1 MTLPTSYLT
10 TQRNLEGILT
20 AIQTAKAPAKFTQTF
35 LAGLGYKSSS
45 DRLVI
50 KMLKTLGF
58 LSEDGVPSQRY
69 FEYLDQSQSRRVMA
83 EGVMEAYGDLFEL
96 NVNAQNMS
104 RSELKNKMRTL
115 GQGKLTDG
123 VLDKMAMTFTSFA
136 KQADFEAAKAVSGV
150 SGDAPVELSSPSLP
164 SEEGK
169 GPSSEGGV
177 EPGPSETRGSGL
189 VIDGLVYN
197 IQIQL
202 PESRDPKVY
211 DALFESLAKHLR
223 AQ

>member
-1 MTLPTSYLT
+1 MALPTSYLT

-20 AIQTAKAPAKFTQTF
+20 AIQTAKAPSKFTQTF

-58 LSEDGVPSQRY
+58 LSEEGVPSQRY
-69 FEYLDQSQSRRVMA
+69 FDYLDQSQSRRVMA
-83 EGVMEAYGDLFEL
+83 EGVMDAYGDLFDL

-123 VLDKMAMTFTSFA
+123 VLDKMAMTFTAFA
-136 KQADFEAAKAVSGV
+136 KQADFEAAKAMAGV
-150 SGDAPVELSSPSLP
+150 GGAAPVEPPPPSLP
-164 SEEGK
+164 AEEGR
-169 GPSSEGGV
+169 GPAREGGGDPV
-177 EPGPSETRGSGL
+177 PSVPSGGGL
-189 VIDGLVYN
+189 AIDGLVYN

-223 AQ
+223 A

>member
-1 MTLPTSYLT
+1 VVGGKCDERNASDPAVRAASEEGALMALPTSYLT

-69 FEYLDQSQSRRVMA
+69 FDYLDQSQSRRVMA

-96 NVNAQNMS
+96 NVNAQNMG
-104 RSELKNKMRTL
+104 RGELKNKMRTL

-123 VLDKMAMTFTSFA
+123 VLDKMAMTFTAFA
-136 KQADFEAAKAVSGV
+136 KQADFEAAKAVAV
-150 SGDAPVELSSPSLP
+150 V
-164 SEEGK
+164 
-169 GPSSEGGV
+169 GG
-177 EPGPSETRGSGL
+177 GCAR
-189 VIDGLVYN
+189 
-197 IQIQL
+197 
-202 PESRDPKVY
+202 
-211 DALFESLAKHLR
+211 
-223 AQ
+223 